1 MRCDGSAGR
10 DPPRCPGGVIS
21 GGVGY
26 ILPPNGGAPC
36 ADPPAK
42 DVGGGPAGG
51 GPAAG
56 PRAPSDTALAPVLAN
71 GADEANGLRRCVCA
85 LPPTAGLSGA
95 CDANGLGIARSA
107 PHAGDEVPGP
117 RGLD

>member
-1 MRCDGSAGR
+1 M
-10 DPPRCPGGVIS
+10 
-21 GGVGY
+21 GY
-26 ILPPNGGAPC
+26 IPPPC
-36 ADPPAK
+36 ATPWACAWYADPPAK
-42 DVGGGPAGG
+42 DVGGGPVFG

-56 PRAPSDTALAPVLAN
+56 PSAPSEPALAPVLAN
-71 GADEANGLRRCVCA
+71 GADEAKGLRRCACA

-107 PHAGDEVPGP
+107 PHVGDEVPEP